1 MAGKALG
8 PEQLRDFLRPLKPEV
23 RAHLVTELERSLLR
37 GDEIPGCQL
46 VLNELRHMIRQSGD
60 PLPRVGNPQ
69 RLFFRTFEPFLVD
82 DARGHKQG
90 NYIARSSLTPLWNW
104 ICEKLVPADAPAFR
118 RLASTALL
126 AGYADKAEGLTREFQ
141 NQALKRMQETLA
153 TARGDEDTGRRL
165 AGEIGTPRGVEDL
178 KVMIDILKA
187 RDAIGSLRAL
197 AEIERVIDRIQA
209 DPEDPAIGAMLKK
222 IPNFAR
228 GLPARLDVPAD
239 SPWGRQL
246 TAIRSE
252 LSDRLRTEIASLPD
266 RVLLLLDPRPAKK
279 ISSDSVLDR
288 REVAEMEAMVEFA
301 RTCGVY
307 AAQLHLQQTI
317 WKTFESLR
325 NYLKTVRPALLDG
338 LRSAGK
344 TERNFRHSQ
353 LAAAVRICAKVID
366 GDYAAQLAKEAGLS
380 VESTLHALRA

>member
-1 MAGKALG
+1 MAGKT
-8 PEQLRDFLRPLKPEV
+8 PDTEQLRDFLRPLKPEV
-23 RAHLVTELERSLLR
+23 RAQLVGELERSLLR
-37 GDEIPGCQL
+37 GDEIPGCHL
-46 VLNELRHMIRQSGD
+46 VLNELRRLIRQSGD

-82 DARGHKQG
+82 DARGQKQG
-90 NYIARSSLTPLWNW
+90 NYIARSTLTPLWNW
-104 ICEKLVPADAPAFR
+104 ICEKLVPADAQSFC
-118 RLASTALL
+118 RLASAALL

-141 NQALKRMQETLA
+141 NLALKRMQETLA
-153 TARGDEDTGRRL
+153 SARGDESTGRRL
-165 AGEIGTPRGVEDL
+165 AGEIGTPRGLEDL

-209 DPEDPAIGAMLKK
+209 DPADPAIGQMLKN

-246 TAIRSE
+246 TAIRGE
-252 LSDRLRTEIASLPD
+252 LSNRLRTEIASLPD
-266 RVLLLLDPRPAKK
+266 RVLLLLEPRPSQRIAAG
-279 ISSDSVLDR
+279 SVLNP

-307 AAQLHLQQTI
+307 ATQLHLQQTI
-317 WKTFESLR
+317 WKALEALR
-325 NYLKTVRPALLDG
+325 NFLKTVRPALLEA
-338 LRSAGK
+338 LRSASQAD
-344 TERNFRHSQ
+344 RNFRHSQ

-366 GDYAAQLAKEAGLS
+366 GDYAAQFAKEAGLS
-380 VESTLHALRA
+380 VETTLHALRA